1 MTVKIVNLLVAITV
15 VCICMHTVV
24 GAPVISIEPESV
36 DVTEGETITVNI
48 MIESDVEIQGGECKL
63 CFDNTLLN
71 ATDLTKGTYLG
82 HDGASTMNIVKKIHN
97 TIGVVEYGEMRTGV
111 DTGIAGSGILASVL
125 FDAIGSGVCDL
136 TIGDVILS
144 KQEDPDD
151 PESLPV
157 EIQGVVINSG
167 ICDIS
172 SSGLAYVS
180 TESSHSPSNPS
191 SSHVRTATEDS
202 TAAVESSTDLTPPL
216 PGLVSNETGL
226 STEEESST
234 QTATEQQPNEEQT
247 QQSGFLSIFIVVGL
261 ILISYIKIKRNQ

>member
-1 MTVKIVNLLVAITV
+1 MTVKIVNLIAAITI

-71 ATDLTKGTYLG
+71 ATDLMKGTYFG
-82 HDGASTMNIVKKIHN
+82 HDGASTMNIVKNIHN

-111 DTGIAGSGILASVL
+111 DTGTAGSGILVSVL

-144 KQEDPDD
+144 KENMDD
-151 PESLPV
+151 PERLPI
-157 EIQGVVINSG
+157 EIQDVVINSG

-180 TESSHSPSNPS
+180 NESSHSPSNPS

-202 TAAVESSTDLTPPL
+202 TAAIESSTDLTPPL
-216 PGLVSNETGL
+216 PGLASNETGS

-234 QTATEQQPNEEQT
+234 QIATEQQPNEEQT
-247 QQSGFLSIFIVVGL
+247 QQSGFLSVFIVVGL
-261 ILISYIKIKRNQ
+261 ILISYIKIKKNQ

>member
-1 MTVKIVNLLVAITV
+1 MTVKIINLLVAITV

-24 GAPVISIEPESV
+24 GASVIKIEPESV

-48 MIESDVEIQGGECKL
+48 MIESDVKIQGGEFKL

-71 ATDLTKGTYLG
+71 ATDLVKGTYLG
-82 HDGASTMNIVKKIHN
+82 HDGASTMNVVKKIHN

-125 FDAIGSGVCDL
+125 FNATGSGVCDL

-144 KQEDPDD
+144 KLEDPDD
-151 PESLPV
+151 PESNPI
-157 EIQGVVINSG
+157 EIKDVVINSG

-172 SSGLAYVS
+172 SSGLASVS
-180 TESSHSPSNPS
+180 TESGHSPTDPS
-191 SSHVRTATEDS
+191 SSHVRTAIEDS

-216 PGLVSNETGL
+216 PGPVSNETGP
-226 STEEESST
+226 STEKESST
-234 QTATEQQPNEEQT
+234 RAATEQQPNEEQT
-247 QQSGFLSIFIVVGL
+247 QQSGFLSIFIVIGL
-261 ILISYIKIKRNQ
+261 ILISYIKINENQ